1 MNNSNLS
8 QVSQNRLCRAQKRNV
23 IRLTKVSPIKV
34 FSECIKI
41 KIDLSTMVDDNHYV
55 ERDEKFW
62 EGYVIVKTVID
73 NSTSE

>member
-1 MNNSNLS
+1 
-8 QVSQNRLCRAQKRNV
+8 
-23 IRLTKVSPIKV
+23 
-34 FSECIKI
+34 
-41 KIDLSTMVDDNHYV
+41 MVDDNHYV